1 MTDLDEE
8 LRTMLWVVNSVFSIL
23 ATIAILARFTA
34 RKVRSIAFGANDW
47 LIYVAL
53 VSNWA
58 IYALA
63 GRAQILGL
71 GRHIEVLSPEKIV
84 AFTRNLYFMQIAYV
98 PAPPAVKLSLLFL
111 YRRMFQY
118 TRLLWFVYGMMVLI
132 VVWGTIN
139 LFLVTFFCTPISAL
153 WTVNGKCLELEPY
166 SYAVINV
173 VTTLIV
179 WALPIPRVWR
189 LQIPRGQKVALSLV
203 IALGLL
209 WVLLTF
215 FLFRDCSTAI
225 GRVILMP
232 EKNERDKP
240 WNYAKSCMMQFI
252 EVSTGIVCTC
262 LPTMRIS
269 NKEAVSKGCFA
280 FCGLRSN
287 KTSTN
292 DDGKFWPRRLG
303 KIHSISSQRG
313 GKGDK
318 LDWVNN
324 LTTI

>member
-1 MTDLDEE
+1 MTDLDED
-8 LRTMLWVVNSVFSIL
+8 LRTMLWVVNSVFAIL

-47 LIYVAL
+47 LICVAL

-63 GRAQILGL
+63 GRGAFPLFPQRRIISELLHHSTTLLVARWISHWRVRFHERLAQIHGL

-111 YRRMFQY
+111 YRQMFQY

-153 WTVNGKCLELEPY
+153 WTVNGKCLELDPY

-215 FLFRDCSTAI
+215 FLFRC
-225 GRVILMP
+225 
-232 EKNERDKP
+232 
-240 WNYAKSCMMQFI
+240 Y
-252 EVSTGIVCTC
+252 
-262 LPTMRIS
+262 
-269 NKEAVSKGCFA
+269 
-280 FCGLRSN
+280 
-287 KTSTN
+287 
-292 DDGKFWPRRLG
+292 
-303 KIHSISSQRG
+303 
-313 GKGDK
+313 
-318 LDWVNN
+318 
-324 LTTI
+324 